1 MFNLKCD
8 MDIQNQKVWGDFVF
22 PHGFG
27 LTAGPSGKTQ
37 ITTVGL
43 SRLLEH

>member
-1 MFNLKCD
+1 MINLKCD
-8 MDIQNQKVWGDFVF
+8 MQIQKVWGDFVF

-27 LTAGPSGKTQ
+27 LTDGPSGKTQ

-43 SRLLEH
+43 STLLQY